1 MYIVCYIH
9 PPTRLASQRRR
20 PDLAAPIT
28 PFLRSAQLRGCGTD
42 PHIGLWFYVHTYYS
56 ERDTLS
62 VVAALYGFL
71 FFDKARFLASKRIF
85 SSFFFPVAWPIR
97 V

>member
-28 PFLRSAQLRGCGTD
+28 PFLRSAQLRACGTD
-42 PHIGLWFYVHTYYS
+42 PHTPLVLRTYILQRERHTVRGGSSLWLLV
-56 ERDTLS
+56 L
-62 VVAALYGFL
+62 
-71 FFDKARFLASKRIF
+71 
-85 SSFFFPVAWPIR
+85 
-97 V
+97 

>member
-20 PDLAAPIT
+20 PDLAARSL
-28 PFLRSAQLRGCGTD
+28 PFFD
-42 PHIGLWFYVHTYYS
+42 PPSFVAVGPTHIGLWFYVHTYYS